1 MNYDTEAFKTKLV
14 EDSSNSLI
22 SLHLRFNLNN
32 VGKASLKMCHEASM
46 NTRISPLNSE
56 ITGEKSS
63 PPIWD
68 ESPQSIRTTPSPPP
82 PPPPKKKEEKSYV
95 S

>member
-1 MNYDTEAFKTKLV
+1 MNYDTAAFKTKLV

-46 NTRISPLNSE
+46 NTIISPLNSE

-68 ESPQSIRTTPSPPP
+68 ESPQSIRT
-82 PPPPKKKEEKSYV
+82 PPPPKKKEKKKKKEKSYL